1 MEGVEPRLT
10 PKSLQESPRQPS
22 SSGVVKGHLDHT
34 FYSRARQALVERS
47 LSGCFVSPLSTL
59 PAAAQRRLAW
69 TLPIEHS
76 WTSPPVRGA
85 GAEHR
90 QHRTRGRLLRQL
102 RSHPGW
108 GLAWPPLG
116 TPLAKIGDHL
126 GHPWIHCHGQGQWF
140 DAGQARALQGRIS

>member
-59 PAAAQRRLAW
+59 PAAAQRRVPW

-76 WTSPPVRGA
+76 PRPDDALGCNASAGRTSATRSGMQLGARHEALVHPLQERGVVTI
-85 GAEHR
+85 R
-90 QHRTRGRLLRQL
+90 ICQTVV
-102 RSHPGW
+102 
-108 GLAWPPLG
+108 LG
-116 TPLAKIGDHL
+116 VADLP
-126 GHPWIHCHGQGQWF
+126 
-140 DAGQARALQGRIS
+140 